1 MLRSTRSSLGLFG
14 LASLLLLA
22 FCASCGDSAQV
33 DDARY
38 QWRIGNLESA
48 ERLLEGAESPAAAEL
63 RADIARVRQER
74 RELDTKLESLA
85 MLAPQDERAELEG
98 LLAAVSDPVSRERI
112 EVAISSSVDR
122 AAEERVGG
130 GARSRRTGGG
140 TLSDLDEELRA
151 HIQGLE
157 QERAGA
163 DDLDLALATIGALL
177 DEAQWSQALAEV
189 EMSLPVAGKRVE
201 EFRARRRDLL
211 DGSFR
216 EAYEL
221 LAQAERLDEAGDL
234 GAASELVGAALPRFP
249 EAAGGGSLR
258 EALSGYED
266 RLEILA
272 EAERATSVPAPQP
285 PRVDE
290 VAAAGTPSVASG
302 DPLLRA
308 AALERGGDLSA
319 ALDAYLEAGLAAL
332 PGMERDGL
340 IARARGVERRLT
352 LRSEILAA
360 RAVDPERFE
369 QELGLVG
376 GDTTLLMTQAGP
388 KSWDA
393 WPIEKLQRAAS
404 LSNVSQEAELG
415 LLSERLLRGDS
426 GGRSGALA
434 SLARLVKEGAID
446 PAGAWELVA
455 SERGEP
461 VPEGGYVWEGG
472 TWISKQDQLDSQQK
486 ELLASLEKRFSK
498 AKDLDER
505 EDAWDALADLGPA
518 AFASRTKLLESRWER
533 ALQGVLK
540 GSTLQAL
547 GRVAQEREELDHR
560 REQALALIFD
570 EEEYFYPY
578 RPPECPPDKARL
590 YWPVQ
595 QRVDE
600 LVAAVRE
607 VWNAAKPVKLSTS
620 FRSGLAD
627 LAWASEA
634 GEELGLELELPAEIP
649 KWAFSLAED
658 LDEVGLHEFAWDET
672 EADELAYNRS
682 VEAYNR
688 RRWADQKALKDEERA
703 EKSEQRQVE
712 VTNEYR
718 KMFGRRA
725 LAWNSTVQVAADMHS
740 QYMADTG
747 DFGHFEKGD
756 PDRRSPFDRMRL
768 AGYNSG
774 ASENCLMG
782 NGSPEGAHDGWIHSS
797 GHHRNI
803 LMPGHREMA
812 SAMTSSYWTQNYGTG
827 SAFKADLD
835 SWQD

>member
-1 MLRSTRSSLGLFG
+1 MLRLTRSSLGQLG
-14 LASLLLLA
+14 RVSLLLLA

-33 DDARY
+33 EDARY

-48 ERLLEGAESPAAAEL
+48 ERLLEGAESPAAQEL
-63 RADIARVRQER
+63 RADIARVQAQRQEL
-74 RELDTKLESLA
+74 EGELESLA
-85 MLAPQDERAELEG
+85 LLDPEAEREG
-98 LLAAVSDPVSRERI
+98 LERLLKGVSDPVSRDKLER
-112 EVAISSSVDR
+112 AISSSVDR
-122 AAEERVGG
+122 AAEERVSSSK
-130 GARSRRTGGG
+130 RSRTTGGG
-140 TLSDLDEELRA
+140 TLQDLDAELRA
-151 HIQGLE
+151 HIEGL
-157 QERAGA
+157 QEKGAGA
-163 DDLDLALATIGALL
+163 DDLALALTSIRALL
-177 DEAQWSQALAEV
+177 DQSQWAQALAEV
-189 EMSLPVAGKRVE
+189 EMSLPVAGKLVE
-201 EFRARRRDLL
+201 EFRALRRDLL

-221 LAQAERLDEAGDL
+221 LAQAERVDGAGDL
-234 GAASELVGAALPRFP
+234 DAAAELVRQAAPRFP
-249 EAAGGGSLR
+249 ETAGGSSLR
-258 EALSGYED
+258 EALLAYDG

-272 EAERATSVPAPQP
+272 EVEEAVSKPAS
-285 PRVDE
+285 
-290 VAAAGTPSVASG
+290 SVARAPEPAAVGAPSEGTG
-302 DPLLRA
+302 DPALRA
-308 AALERGGDLSA
+308 AALERGGDLA
-319 ALDAYLEAGLAAL
+319 AAMDAYLEAGLAAL
-332 PGMERDGL
+332 PGAERDGL
-340 IARARGVERRLT
+340 IARARGVERRLA

-360 RAVDPERFE
+360 RAVDPARFE
-369 QELGLVG
+369 QEVGLLG
-376 GDTTLLMTQAGP
+376 GDPALLVTPAGP
-388 KSWDA
+388 SSWDA
-393 WPIEKLQRAAS
+393 WPLEKLQRAAS

-415 LLSERLLRGDS
+415 LLSERLLRGDR

-434 SLARLVKEGAID
+434 SLARLVKDGVID
-446 PAGAWELVA
+446 QEGAWELVA
-455 SERGEP
+455 AERGEA

-486 ELLASLEKRFSK
+486 ELLASLEKRFTK
-498 AKDLDER
+498 AKGSDER

-518 AFASRTKLLESRWER
+518 AFASRTKLLEARWER
-533 ALQGVLK
+533 ALQGVMK
-540 GSTLQAL
+540 GSTLQTLA
-547 GRVAQEREELDHR
+547 RVAQDREELDHR
-560 REQALALIFD
+560 RKKALELIFD

-607 VWNAAKPVKLSTS
+607 VWNGAKQVKLSAS
-620 FRSGLAD
+620 FRGGLAD

-634 GEELGLELELPAEIP
+634 GEELGLDLQLPAELP
-649 KWAFSLAED
+649 KWAFSLPED
-658 LDEVGLHEFAWDET
+658 LEAVGLHEFAWDDT
-672 EADELAYNRS
+672 EASELAYNRS
-682 VEAYNR
+682 VEAYNA
-688 RRWADQKALKDEERA
+688 RRWAEQKDLKDEERA
-703 EKSEQRQVE
+703 DKTEQRQVE

-756 PDRRSPFDRMRL
+756 PERRSPFDRMRL
-768 AGYNSG
+768 AGYNNG

-812 SAMTSSYWTQNYGTG
+812 SAMTGSYWTQNYGTG
-827 SAFKADLD
+827 TSFKADLD